1 MASIGTQNLKLAFG
15 VHRGP
20 VDAPAKL
27 VRQLD
32 SDAQA
37 LAVAMQA
44 GGHKLASVA
53 AAIGKSEAYVSRLR
67 SGDRPIPE
75 KLVRPLC
82 AATGSNLLAQYRAMQ
97 EALGEVPQ
105 VHRLASQLAASY
117 SMREAAA

>member
-1 MASIGTQNLKLAFG
+1 MASIGTQNLRLAFG
-15 VHRGP
+15 AHHAP

-67 SGDRPIPE
+67 SGERPIPD

-97 EALGEVPQ
+97 EALGEVPV
-105 VHRLASQLAASY
+105 VHRLASQLASY
-117 SMREAAA
+117 SMREVA

>member
-1 MASIGTQNLKLAFG
+1 MASIGRQNLKLALC
-15 VHRGP
+15 VHHAT
-20 VDAPAKL
+20 VDTAAKL
-27 VRQLD
+27 VRRLD
-32 SDAQA
+32 SEAQA

-44 GGHKLASVA
+44 GGHKLSIVA

-67 SGDRPIPE
+67 SRPRPIPE

-105 VHRLASQLAASY
+105 TQRLASMLAASY
-117 SMREAAA
+117 SQAAA